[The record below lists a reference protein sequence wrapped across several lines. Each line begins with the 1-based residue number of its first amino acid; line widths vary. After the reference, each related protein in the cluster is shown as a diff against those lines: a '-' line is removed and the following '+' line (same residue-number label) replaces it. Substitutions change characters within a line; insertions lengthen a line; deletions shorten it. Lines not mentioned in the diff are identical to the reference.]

1 MFDLPDVRVLA
12 MQLVKASGDTYVT
25 PNGTGF
31 VRLVNYMGNDLA
43 VVRAARVSTG
53 NETITLGDREVR
65 LIKYLMKHRHT
76 SPFEHVVFTFHVKAP
91 IFTARQW
98 MRHRTGSFNER
109 SARYSEM
116 EDDFFIPDEFL
127 TQSETNKQASG
138 VPLSRRAQDEA
149 FYVFNSAY
157 MHAYD
162 AYRDL
167 LGLGVSREEARMVLP
182 VNLYTEFYW
191 TVNLHNL
198 LHFVGLRMTEHAQKN
213 IREYAVAVFELAR
226 EAAPVSCDAWLGVQ

>member
-1 MFDLPDVRVLA
+1 
-12 MQLVKASGDTYVT
+12 MQLIKTDEHTYET
-25 PNGTGF
+25 PNGAGF
-31 VRLVNYMGNDLA
+31 VRLENHMGDDLA

-53 NETITLGDREVR
+53 KDTEGLGGREVK
-65 LIKYLMKHRHT
+65 LINYLMKNRHT
-76 SPFEHVVFTFHVKAP
+76 SPFEHVVFTFHAKAP

-198 LHFVGLRMTEHAQKN
+198 LHFVSLRMDKAAQKN
-213 IREYAVAVFELAR
+213 IREYAVAVFALAQ
-226 EAAPVSCDAWLGVQ
+226 EVAPKSCDAWLRTRGG

>member
-12 MQLVKASGDTYVT
+12 MQLIKTSEDTYVT
-25 PNGTGF
+25 PNSTGF
-31 VRLVNYMGNDLA
+31 VRLVNSMGTDLA

-53 NETITLGDREVR
+53 NETLTLGDREVK

-98 MRHRTGSFNER
+98 MRHRTGSFSEK

-116 EDDFFIPDEFL
+116 EDDFFVPEEFS
-127 TQSETNKQASG
+127 TQSKTNKQASSA
-138 VPLSRRAQDEA
+138 PLPTDMQDDA
-149 FYVFNSAY
+149 FYVFHSAY
-157 MHAYD
+157 MRAYD

-167 LGLGVSREEARMVLP
+167 LHLGVSREEARMVLP

-198 LHFVGLRMTEHAQKN
+198 LHFVGLRMDKAAQKN
-213 IREYAVAVFELAR
+213 IREYAVAVFALAR
-226 EAAPVSCDAWLGVQ
+226 EVAPVSCDAWLEVQ